1 LGLAVASLADPLD
14 RARMATEVFGVAGE
28 SLLPMFDRGAK
39 GVQNM
44 WQQADKLG
52 LVMSGPQLK
61 AAKGLT
67 EAQKTL
73 QASYQGLYQQLGA
86 AVAPALT
93 AAAEQMSLVIQAV
106 TSWVR
111 RNPQLIE
118 QVFQIAQRI
127 VAVATAIGTM
137 GSVLA
142 VATPNLVAL
151 GAAALAGYAVWG
163 QYGNAIK
170 GAMGSGLQ
178 YLQDFYASATDVL
191 GGIYDA
197 IAAGDLELAVQ
208 IAWAG
213 AKTAWAVG
221 LSDLASITGEMFG
234 GMLQSLAAGDWAAAG
249 DQAMLA
255 LQSAFTAGMGVLDD
269 IWTGLK
275 NVIDQTITYVMQ
287 GVNIAVQQL
296 AKLALAG
303 IGKLVEF
310 SKAIEAY
317 DPTGKLQGMRLD
329 MQLAVSNAGIGAIAA
344 EDITKKNA
352 AVQAESDKRQQ
363 ARRDEFTAREVDRQ
377 DKIIRLED
385 ERRTIASE
393 ADTGAAAAVAA
404 TQGNLAALMA
414 RAQAAAQAA
423 QQQQADEID
432 RQRQL
437 AAVTQSRTG
446 PSIGA
451 TFSAAT
457 LMALGG
463 GKNTI
468 QDRTVK
474 AAEKTAK
481 KLDDLVS
488 LQKEAVALA
497 KVNKL
502 AFAP

>member
-1 LGLAVASLADPLD
+1 
-14 RARMATEVFGVAGE
+14 
-28 SLLPMFDRGAK
+28 
-39 GVQNM
+39 
-44 WQQADKLG
+44 
-52 LVMSGPQLK
+52 
-61 AAKGLT
+61 
-67 EAQKTL
+67 
-73 QASYQGLYQQLGA
+73 
-86 AVAPALT
+86 
-93 AAAEQMSLVIQAV
+93 
-106 TSWVR
+106 
-111 RNPQLIE
+111 
-118 QVFQIAQRI
+118 
-127 VAVATAIGTM
+127 
-137 GSVLA
+137 
-142 VATPNLVAL
+142 
-151 GAAALAGYAVWG
+151 
-163 QYGNAIK
+163 
-170 GAMGSGLQ
+170 
-178 YLQDFYASATDVL
+178 
-191 GGIYDA
+191 
-197 IAAGDLELAVQ
+197 
-208 IAWAG
+208 
-213 AKTAWAVG
+213 
-221 LSDLASITGEMFG
+221 
-234 GMLQSLAAGDWAAAG
+234 
-249 DQAMLA
+249 
-255 LQSAFTAGMGVLDD
+255 MGVLDD

-275 NVIDQTITYVMQ
+275 NVIDQTVTYVMQ

-317 DPTGKLQGMRLD
+317 DPTGKLRVMRLD
-329 MQLAVSNAGIGAIAA
+329 MQLAVSNAGIGAIAGG
-344 EDITKKNA
+344 DITAKNA